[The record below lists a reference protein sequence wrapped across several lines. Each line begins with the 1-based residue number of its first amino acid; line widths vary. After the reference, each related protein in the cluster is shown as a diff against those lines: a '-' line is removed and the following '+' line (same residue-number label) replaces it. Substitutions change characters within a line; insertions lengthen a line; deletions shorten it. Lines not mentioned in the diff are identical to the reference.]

1 MYQIHFHTSMKLF
14 LTSTIVRSVQF
25 KAQNV
30 NPDNVLNSDIDFLAQ
45 IIQFYS
51 ETSGV
56 ELIVFS

>member
-1 MYQIHFHTSMKLF
+1 MKLF